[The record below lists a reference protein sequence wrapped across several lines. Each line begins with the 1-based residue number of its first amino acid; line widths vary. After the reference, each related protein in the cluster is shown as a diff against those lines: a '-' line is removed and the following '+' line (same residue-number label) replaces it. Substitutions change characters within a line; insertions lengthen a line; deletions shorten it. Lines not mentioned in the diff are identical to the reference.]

1 MVGDR
6 GVKLSGGQRQR
17 IAIARAFLKDAP
29 ILLLDEATAA
39 LDSESEEA
47 IREALGRL
55 MRGRTVI
62 AIAHRLATLRNFDR
76 VVMLQGGR
84 IIEDGP
90 PDRLMQGQGPYRELV
105 TQEMSRLASTC
116 GLIARQLACCVPMRR
131 SQRERTARGPQWQ
144 PKSLNSDRPSRP
156 SKQVAESPFYIPMTG
171 PAARPRRSLKHDDT
185 FIVLDS
191 HGDIGASAGGPD
203 GLFNADT
210 RYLARLELVLDDVQ
224 PLLLGS
230 NLRDDNSALT
240 VDLTNPDVYRN
251 GRIVLQKDMLHIV
264 RTIFLWRGTAY
275 QRIGLQNHG
284 DRPASFDLTLLF
296 DNDFADLFE
305 VRGETRPRRGIGSS
319 KLLGPAD
326 VVLEYNGLD
335 GRSRITALHF
345 DPRPTRLAG
354 QCGDLSFRPGAAAGR
369 PRCSS
374 RYPATSRPC
383 SKPAPFF
390 RGLLAH
396 RREMRR
402 STAGAASI
410 ETSNNIFNEV
420 LCQSMADL
428 NMLMT
433 DTPQGRYPYAGIP
446 WYSTTFG
453 RDGLITALQMLWID
467 PRIARGV
474 LRRLAFYQAKTID
487 PLADAEP
494 GKILHEM
501 RGGEMAALRE
511 VPFAQYYGS
520 VDSTPLF
527 VLLAGL
533 YVERTGDEETLAEL
547 WPAIEA
553 ALRWID
559 GPGDPDRDGFVEY
572 QRASEQGL
580 ANQGWKDS
588 YDAIFHADGRL
599 AEGYI
604 ALAEVQGYVFAG
616 KRLAARCARRLGHDR
631 SGAASSKPKRELLAE
646 RFEEAFWC
654 EELGTYALALDG
666 DKQPCKVRT
675 SNAGQ
680 LLFTGIVREDRAR
693 HGRRRSDA
701 AAFLHRLG
709 HPHRGARRGA
719 LQSDVLSRRID
730 LAARQCAD
738 RARACA
744 LRPEAFG
751 RASVQGPVRRR
762 QPTWICGGCPNCSA
776 AFSARSGADRRSIR
790 SPARRRPG
798 RARRRS
804 RCWKQRSASNSM
816 PRAARSGCAIR
827 VCRRSSTRWCCA
839 ICSSGLPASIFG
851 CAATA
856 RKCRWRC
863 CARAAR
869 SRCRSC

>member
-1 MVGDR
+1 M
-6 GVKLSGGQRQR
+6 S
-17 IAIARAFLKDAP
+17 A
-29 ILLLDEATAA
+29 E
-39 LDSESEEA
+39 
-47 IREALGRL
+47 
-55 MRGRTVI
+55 
-62 AIAHRLATLRNFDR
+62 TLT
-76 VVMLQGGR
+76 Q
-84 IIEDGP
+84 I
-90 PDRLMQGQGPYRELV
+90 V
-105 TQEMSRLASTC
+105 TT
-116 GLIARQLACCVPMRR
+116 R
-131 SQRERTARGPQWQ
+131 SVE
-144 PKSLNSDRPSRP
+144 
-156 SKQVAESPFYIPMTG
+156 QVSESPFYIPMTG
-171 PAARPRRSLKHDDT
+171 PAATPRRSLKHDDT

-240 VDLTNPDVYRN
+240 VDLTNPDIYRRS
-251 GRIVLQKDMLHIV
+251 RIVLQKDMLHIV

-284 DRPASFDLTLLF
+284 DGPASFDLRLLF

-305 VRGETRPRRGIGSS
+305 VRGEIRPHRGIGSS
-319 KLLGPAD
+319 KLLGPTD
-326 VVLEYNGLD
+326 VALEYNGLD
-335 GRSRITALHF
+335 GKPRVTALHF
-345 DPRPTRLAG
+345 DPRPTRLAVNAATYHL
-354 QCGDLSFRPGAAAGR
+354 DLAPRQVSSLFVAAS
-369 PRCSS
+369 CNK
-374 RYPATSRPC
+374 PATF
-383 SKPAPFF
+383 KPARFF

-402 STAGAASI
+402 STAGATSI

-453 RDGLITALQMLWID
+453 RDGIITALQMLWID

-474 LRRLAFYQAKTID
+474 LKRLAFYQAKTVD

-520 VDSTPLF
+520 VDATPLF

-533 YVERTGDEETLAEL
+533 YVERTGDEETLSEL
-547 WPAIEA
+547 WPSIEA
-553 ALRWID
+553 ALGWID
-559 GPGDPDRDGFVEY
+559 GPGDPDGDGFVEY
-572 QRASEQGL
+572 RRASEQGL

-616 KRLAARCARRLGHDR
+616 KRLGARCAARLGK
-631 SGAASSKPKRELLAE
+631 SELARELDAEAKLLAE

-654 EELGTYALALDG
+654 DDLGTYALALDG
-666 DKQPCKVRT
+666 AKEQCRVRT

-680 LLFTGIVREDRAR
+680 LLFSGMPREDRAR
-693 HGRRRSDA
+693 MVAADLMAPRFFSGWGIRTVAAGEARYNPMSYHDGSIWPHDNALIALGLARYGLKHSVAHLFKALFDA
-701 AAFLHRLG
+701 ATYMDLRRLPELFCGFRREKRRGPTLYPVACAPQAWASATPFTLLEAALGLEFDAQRGEIRLRNPRLPAFLNEVVLRDLQLG
-709 HPHRGARRGA
+709 A
-719 LQSDVLSRRID
+719 SSVD
-730 LAARQCAD
+730 LR
-738 RARACA
+738 
-744 LRPEAFG
+744 
-751 RASVQGPVRRR
+751 VRRHGDEVSLEVLR
-762 QPTWICGGCPNCSA
+762 TRGQIQV
-776 AFSARSGADRRSIR
+776 SIVL
-790 SPARRRPG
+790 AH
-798 RARRRS
+798 
-804 RCWKQRSASNSM
+804 
-816 PRAARSGCAIR
+816 
-827 VCRRSSTRWCCA
+827 
-839 ICSSGLPASIFG
+839 
-851 CAATA
+851 
-856 RKCRWRC
+856 
-863 CARAAR
+863 
-869 SRCRSC
+869 

>member
-1 MVGDR
+1 MM
-6 GVKLSGGQRQR
+6 
-17 IAIARAFLKDAP
+17 ATRAVEPL
-29 ILLLDEATAA
+29 
-39 LDSESEEA
+39 SES
-47 IREALGRL
+47 
-55 MRGRTVI
+55 
-62 AIAHRLATLRNFDR
+62 
-76 VVMLQGGR
+76 
-84 IIEDGP
+84 
-90 PDRLMQGQGPYRELV
+90 
-105 TQEMSRLASTC
+105 S
-116 GLIARQLACCVPMRR
+116 
-131 SQRERTARGPQWQ
+131 
-144 PKSLNSDRPSRP
+144 
-156 SKQVAESPFYIPMTG
+156 FYIPMTG

-230 NLRDDNSALT
+230 NLRDDNSGLT
-240 VDLTNPDVYRN
+240 IDLTNPDVYRD

-275 QRIGLQNHG
+275 QRIGIQNHSETT
-284 DRPASFDLTLLF
+284 ASFDVTLLF

-305 VRGETRPRRGIGSS
+305 VRGEKRARRGVGAN

-326 VVLEYNGLD
+326 VVLEYKGLD
-335 GRSRITALHF
+335 GKARATALHF
-345 DPRPTRLAG
+345 DPRPTRLATHAATYHF
-354 QCGDLSFRPGAAAGR
+354 DLAPQQA
-369 PRCSS
+369 SS
-374 RYPATSRPC
+374 LFVDASC
-383 SKPAPFF
+383 NKPAAFKPVPFF

-402 STAGAASI
+402 STAGATSI
-410 ETSNNIFNEV
+410 ETSNDIFNEV
-420 LCQSMADL
+420 VCQSMADL

-453 RDGLITALQMLWID
+453 RDGIITALQMLWID
-467 PRIARGV
+467 PRVARGV
-474 LRRLAFYQAKTID
+474 LSRLAFYQATTVD

-501 RGGEMAALRE
+501 RGGEMAVLRE

-520 VDSTPLF
+520 VDATPLF

-533 YVERTGDEETLAEL
+533 YVERTGDDETLSEL

-559 GPGDPDRDGFVEY
+559 GAGDPDHDGFVEY

-616 KRLAARCARRLGHDR
+616 KQLAARCALRLGKTDR
-631 SGAASSKPKRELLAE
+631 AVKLQTEAKLLAE

-666 DKQPCKVRT
+666 AKQPCEVRS

-693 HGRRRSDA
+693 MVAADLMRPHFFTGWGIRTVARGEARYNPMSYHDGSIWPHDNALIALGLARYGLKHAVEQLFKGLFDA
-701 AAFLHRLG
+701 ATYMDLRRLPELFCGFRRQKQRGPTLYPVACAPQAWASATPFTLLEAALGLEFDAKRGEIRLRNPRLPAFLNEVVLRDLRLG
-709 HPHRGARRGA
+709 P
-719 LQSDVLSRRID
+719 SSVD
-730 LAARQCAD
+730 LR
-738 RARACA
+738 
-744 LRPEAFG
+744 
-751 RASVQGPVRRR
+751 VRRHGNDVSMEVLR
-762 QPTWICGGCPNCSA
+762 TRGRIQV
-776 AFSARSGADRRSIR
+776 SIVL
-790 SPARRRPG
+790 AH
-798 RARRRS
+798 
-804 RCWKQRSASNSM
+804 
-816 PRAARSGCAIR
+816 
-827 VCRRSSTRWCCA
+827 
-839 ICSSGLPASIFG
+839 
-851 CAATA
+851 
-856 RKCRWRC
+856 
-863 CARAAR
+863 
-869 SRCRSC
+869 